1 MNTVQRTKPFVRKGS
16 AVEWKETAKG
26 IEKERNALGIVK
38 KQRACLEAA
47 ATVIRTIWRR
57 QFPVA
62 FLLKSQN
69 RISAKNTHRK
79 WLTIWFACMERK
91 MIGIS
96 ALCGVIA

>member
-1 MNTVQRTKPFVRKGS
+1 MNTDEGTKPFVRKGS
-16 AVEWKETAKG
+16 AVEWEEAAKKDG
-26 IEKERNALGIVK
+26 KERNALGIVK

-47 ATVIRTIWRR
+47 KAVIRAMWRR

-79 WLTIWFACMERK
+79 WLTIWFVCMERK
-91 MIGIS
+91 MTGIS
-96 ALCGVIA
+96 VVCGVIA